1 MSDRELLEAGTKLRH
16 YFAEKARERSVT
28 ITPTVR
34 DDRTT
39 VLCGRLYEE
48 ASGDRLFHMVE
59 SRDIRG
65 LDSFTKMTGLNFE
78 LELLCVLTPLDDTHF
93 PALWDAYFQ
102 WIHERADSQ
111 TIFGKLNSET
121 E

>member
-1 MSDRELLEAGTKLRH
+1 MSDKELLEAGAKLRH
-16 YFAEKARERSVT
+16 YFAEKARERAIT
-28 ITPTVR
+28 IRPTVR

-39 VLCGRLYEE
+39 VLTGRLYEE
-48 ASGDRLFHMVE
+48 ASGNRLFHVVE
-59 SRDIRG
+59 QRDIRG

-78 LELLCVLTPLDDTHF
+78 LELLCVSAPLDDTHF

-102 WIHERADSQ
+102 WIHERANSQ
-111 TIFGKLNSET
+111 TIFGRLNSET